1 MSDESSGSPGVAA
14 NGSTIYSADDWWA
27 LIGPAPRLLTSA
39 IDQTSHDKTRRLAR
53 KESLGDVFLRPGG
66 CLLVEYVRLEPVQLE
81 GHLEHESWPIIV
93 EGTTPSAIHL
103 EHDVLTANRVVRAA
117 ILCSLAWG
125 EPWCVRSAPSRSLQL
140 PPRVPESWPAPPTS
154 FPDKPMA
161 LQLIEA
167 HPDVY
172 GPIPLPAW
180 LGSAWSLL
188 EDDPALLRSTLTWH
202 EALLLQAK
210 HPSFSAVAFVSA
222 VDALSRSLWASEQF
236 GLPGEHH
243 SRKRVRTLLASR
255 MGKEKADLIERI
267 YNDRDNT
274 SHEGRLFA
282 YESSQGALSALT
294 LTPAILNGESAALLV
309 PNAGDRVHEFLQD
322 VLAPLARATRE
333 LLLQAFGQPV

>member
-1 MSDESSGSPGVAA
+1 MCAE
-14 NGSTIYSADDWWA
+14 
-27 LIGPAPRLLTSA
+27 R
-39 IDQTSHDKTRRLAR
+39 
-53 KESLGDVFLRPGG
+53 
-66 CLLVEYVRLEPVQLE
+66 
-81 GHLEHESWPIIV
+81 
-93 EGTTPSAIHL
+93 
-103 EHDVLTANRVVRAA
+103 
-117 ILCSLAWG
+117 
-125 EPWCVRSAPSRSLQL
+125 PSRSLQL
-140 PPRVPESWPAPPTS
+140 PPRVPEGWPAPPTS

-210 HPSFSAVAFVSA
+210 HPSFSGCVRECRRCAIEVA
-222 VDALSRSLWASEQF
+222 WASEQF

-282 YESSQGALSALT
+282 YESSQGSSARVDVD
-294 LTPAILNGESAALLV
+294 P
-309 PNAGDRVHEFLQD
+309 GDLERRIGG
-322 VLAPLARATRE
+322 PPRAQRRR
-333 LLLQAFGQPV
+333 PPP